1 MEYEFWF
8 ARIQGVPAQK
18 KICLREC
25 MKSAEAIYYIEETRL
40 RSFEFLNEQE
50 RERIIRAGEDQ
61 EYKTEY
67 EKMTERGIRFI
78 PYFSPE
84 YPEQLK
90 EIQDPP
96 YALYVKGRLP
106 EPGTK
111 KAAVIGARR
120 CTPYGEKYAIDF
132 ARALASRGVEIISG
146 MARGIDGMGHRGAL
160 MAGGHTYAVLGCGA
174 DVCYPREHIG
184 LYSDILEQCLSWR
197 PGRRAAPSSRWIWPL
212 NRDGMCTPFPAR

>member
-1 MEYEFWF
+1 MVYEFWF

-50 RERIIRAGEDQ
+50 REKIIRAGEDR

-96 YALYVKGRLP
+96 YALYVKGRS
-106 EPGTK
+106 
-111 KAAVIGARR
+111 GARDEEGGGDR
-120 CTPYGEKYAIDF
+120 RQAVYAL
-132 ARALASRGVEIISG
+132 R
-146 MARGIDGMGHRGAL
+146 
-160 MAGGHTYAVLGCGA
+160 
-174 DVCYPREHIG
+174 
-184 LYSDILEQCLSWR
+184 
-197 PGRRAAPSSRWIWPL
+197 
-212 NRDGMCTPFPAR
+212 